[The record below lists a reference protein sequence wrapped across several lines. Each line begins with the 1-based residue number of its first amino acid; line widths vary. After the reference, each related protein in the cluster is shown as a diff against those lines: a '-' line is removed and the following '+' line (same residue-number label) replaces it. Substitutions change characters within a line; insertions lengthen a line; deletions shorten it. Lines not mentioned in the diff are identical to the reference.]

1 LIGWNSGHRPKGVD
15 GKPFGTWPSRAF
27 LCWSRDGGR
36 TCQDYTY
43 PKEWNWTDTFAGK
56 TWERS
61 CSEGAMVRAAN
72 GWLVVAKRMDVPA
85 RFIHYHYDSF
95 MGTGA
100 SVYAEESGVD

>member
-1 LIGWNSGHRPKGVD
+1 
-15 GKPFGTWPSRAF
+15 
-27 LCWSRDGGR
+27 
-36 TCQDYTY
+36 
-43 PKEWNWTDTFAGK
+43 
-56 TWERS
+56 
-61 CSEGAMVRAAN
+61 MVRAAN